1 MNLIKPMKTIATTSA
16 LCAVIAL
23 SSISSVNAASGG
35 NTFDSPRYHQR
46 GGDFGAKMQKRMI
59 KKLDLSAEQQVQI
72 DALKAQAKEQNQI
85 LRESMKKFKTEEKAL
100 LQAEAFDEQAY
111 LALHAAYQSTFA
123 QKALT
128 KAKTKHAI
136 FNVLTTEQQ
145 QQWLQLMEKR
155 KAKMNNKRG

>member
-100 LQAEAFDEQAY
+100 LAIHKIKQAIVDFAFPFFE
-111 LALHAAYQSTFA
+111 SMSNR
-123 QKALT
+123 QKLIDFIYPSMLT
-128 KAKTKHAI
+128 EDYKIVAENILSWKG
-136 FNVLTTEQQ
+136 E
-145 QQWLQLMEKR
+145 
-155 KAKMNNKRG
+155 